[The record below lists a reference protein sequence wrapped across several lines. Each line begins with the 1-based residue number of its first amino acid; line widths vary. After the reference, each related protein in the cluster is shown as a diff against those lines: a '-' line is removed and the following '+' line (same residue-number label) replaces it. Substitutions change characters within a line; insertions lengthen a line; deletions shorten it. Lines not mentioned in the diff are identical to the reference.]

1 MSHAKQTTT
10 VIAGEASES
19 DDDYSTG
26 TPTWSDAGNV
36 GPEPV
41 PQGIQQGTSQIT
53 NTPAGTGIVVS
64 GEASESDDENDKN
77 TTAPYPVMTVT
88 DEDHSLI
95 SAELPTRPTMNL
107 PAYDSLLHRKLRE
120 TNATIRGHLQDVF
133 QKQFESAG
141 RNIRG
146 VNQQLAS
153 SQLLIQEISHT
164 MRLLTNDLFQLED
177 KVDIVV
183 TCPILPQVNVR

>member
-107 PAYDSLLHRKLRE
+107 PAYDRRNKCNYTWPPARRLPETVRVSRE
-120 TNATIRGHLQDVF
+120 KHSWCEPATCQLTVAHSGDLAHNASV
-133 QKQFESAG
+133 
-141 RNIRG
+141 
-146 VNQQLAS
+146 
-153 SQLLIQEISHT
+153 
-164 MRLLTNDLFQLED
+164 D
-177 KVDIVV
+177 K
-183 TCPILPQVNVR
+183 